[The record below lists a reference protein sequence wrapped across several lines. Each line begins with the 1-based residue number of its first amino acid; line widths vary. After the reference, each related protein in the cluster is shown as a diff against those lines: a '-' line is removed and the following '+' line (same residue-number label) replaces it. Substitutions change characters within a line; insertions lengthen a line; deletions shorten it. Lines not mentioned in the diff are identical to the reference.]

1 MIQKLR
7 VKFVATA
14 MLAVFIVLASM
25 LGLIN
30 FLNYRNII
38 NSTDEILELLA
49 VNEGTFPKEFDSD
62 NIGNGFLGFS
72 SPEIPYESR
81 YFSVQLDPDGVLLLV
96 DIDQIAAIDEDT
108 AVSYAQE
115 AMGSSNDRGFISTY
129 RYLKRSSQDGTSII
143 FLDCGRNLST
153 LRAFFLLSILGG
165 LGGFL
170 LTFLVVLLLSG
181 RILKPV
187 AESYSRQ
194 KRFITDAGHEIKTPL
209 TIIGADTTL
218 LEMEWGENE
227 WLTDIQKQI
236 TRLTELTNELI
247 YLSKMEEDR
256 QIPLIVFPL
265 SDRRFHAGGTIS
277 SDYGISACRCFPNE
291 RRYFISPEEF
301 YGKAYPQLRLAQERL
316 LALISSYP
324 EKEGSRCSG
333 SARHL
338 RFYGR
343 HLQGGPLAGKTGRA
357 GGNKNQGLSGFPKA
371 KWLPELPHDY
381 KSKGGSRSGSDRRN
395 SDPDHRPGLLGQ
407 PGTSD
412 QI

>member
-1 MIQKLR
+1 MNPDI
-7 VKFVATA
+7 
-14 MLAVFIVLASM
+14 
-25 LGLIN
+25 
-30 FLNYRNII
+30 
-38 NSTDEILELLA
+38 
-49 VNEGTFPKEFDSD
+49 FPCSWTRTV
-62 NIGNGFLGFS
+62 S
-72 SPEIPYESR
+72 CSWW
-81 YFSVQLDPDGVLLLV
+81 

-115 AMGSSNDRGFISTY
+115 AMGSPNDRGFISTY

-256 QIPLIVFPL
+256 QIPLIVFPAVGSPL
-265 SDRRFHAGGTIS
+265 PCRRNDLFRLR
-277 SDYGISACRCFPNE
+277 YLCLPLLPKRKEVFYEP
-291 RRYFISPEEF
+291 RRILW
-301 YGKAYPQLRLAQERL
+301 K
-316 LALISSYP
+316 
-324 EKEGSRCSG
+324 
-333 SARHL
+333 
-338 RFYGR
+338 
-343 HLQGGPLAGKTGRA
+343 
-357 GGNKNQGLSGFPKA
+357 GLSSA
-371 KWLPELPHDY
+371 
-381 KSKGGSRSGSDRRN
+381 
-395 SDPDHRPGLLGQ
+395 
-407 PGTSD
+407 
-412 QI
+412 